1 MTQYETNHSTAPPWN
16 PSASLVVWIAFG
28 ALMLALL
35 VIFRTVLP
43 LLFGTIVIAYLLNPL
58 TTWFEKRVTRGK
70 RGTATA
76 LTLLLVLTIAFSAL
90 ATPLPV
96 LINQTANVAQEGV
109 NFLTQVL
116 TEPQTNPF
124 NGTPIIVDEET
135 DEALSIL
142 DAVDLML
149 EEQNVENIGT
159 LIEQELLV
167 WVETDGA
174 QDLLLSAGGI
184 TATIFGSALGF
195 VGSTISLALSSL
207 LSLVILGMLLSSGPS
222 MVASVVRAAPDDYR
236 SDMARL
242 LEDLGA
248 VWRDYV
254 RGNLILGFVVGS
266 AMYVFALIMG
276 LPNALFLAVFAGLME
291 FVPNVGP
298 VMSWTVLV
306 SLAVGGG
313 SSTFPELSRL
323 WVGLIAA
330 GYGLLVLQLEGLF
343 LVPRILGDSLSLH
356 PVLVIMAVL
365 WGASV
370 GGIIG
375 VVIAPP
381 LVASIRV
388 VLHYIY
394 GRLTNRTAF
403 HARDTDDPRAKRAGF
418 VRWITRRIRELRRSR
433 QPSAS

>member
-1 MTQYETNHSTAPPWN
+1 MTQYETNHSSAPPWN
-16 PSASLVVWIAFG
+16 PSATLVVWIAFG
-28 ALMLALL
+28 ALLLALL
-35 VIFRTVLP
+35 VIFRSVLP
-43 LLFGTIVIAYLLNPL
+43 LLFGTIVIAYLLNPI
-58 TTWFEKRVTRGK
+58 TTWFEKRVTRNR
-70 RGTATA
+70 RGLATA
-76 LTLLLVLTIAFSAL
+76 LTLLLALSIVFSVL

-96 LINQTANVAQEGV
+96 LINQTANVVQAGL
-109 NFLTQVL
+109 NFITQIL

-124 NGTPIIVDEET
+124 NNTPLIVDEET

-142 DAVDLML
+142 DAVDAML

-159 LIEQELLV
+159 LIEQQLGD
-167 WVETDGA
+167 WVNTDSA
-174 QDLLLSAGGI
+174 QQALRSAGGI
-184 TATIFGSALGF
+184 TATVFGSAVGF
-195 VGSTISLALSSL
+195 VGSTINLALSSL
-207 LSLVILGMLLSSGPS
+207 LSLVILSMLLTGGPN
-222 MVASVVRAAPDDYR
+222 MVTSVVRAAPDDYQ
-236 SDMARL
+236 SDMGRL

-254 RGNLILGFVVGS
+254 RGNLILGTIVGS
-266 AMYVFALIMG
+266 AMYVFASILG

-323 WVGLIAA
+323 WVGIIAA

-343 LVPRILGDSLSLH
+343 LVPRILGNSLSLH
-356 PVLVIMAVL
+356 PVLVILAVL
-365 WGASV
+365 WGAAV

-381 LVASIRV
+381 LVASIRI

-403 HARDTDDPRAKRAGF
+403 HGRNTRDPRAKRADYLYWLTG
-418 VRWITRRIRELRRSR
+418 WIKTMRRTNQS
-433 QPSAS
+433 STS